1 MSESSR
7 ILVIDDEESIRRT
20 ILVTLERAGYKV
32 DTAENGK
39 QAIEKAAAKFYNLAL
54 IDIRLPDMEGTELLT
69 ALTETTPKMVKIILT
84 GYPTLENAVKAINKG
99 VDAYLIKPV
108 NSDAM
113 LKLVKEHLDK
123 QKQEKEYGQ
132 QRLAQI
138 VETRLKELE
147 TKELDTQKATKKQIN
162 PDSNATR
169 KPDDADPPKV

>member
-1 MSESSR
+1 MSESVR

-20 ILVTLERAGYKV
+20 VSMTLRDAGYVV

-39 QAIEKAAAKFYNLAL
+39 QAIEKAEANFYNLAL
-54 IDIRLPDMEGTELLT
+54 IDIRLPDMEGTQLLT

-84 GYPTLENAVKAINKG
+84 GYPTLENAIKAINKG

-113 LKLVKEHLDK
+113 LKLIKEHLDK

-132 QRLAQI
+132 QRLAQF
-138 VETRLKELE
+138 VETRFKELQTE
-147 TKELDTQKATKKQIN
+147 ESDAPKATKK
-162 PDSNATR
+162 D
-169 KPDDADPPKV
+169 